1 MATVFDYL
9 DQYGAQNFTTT
20 PLTVVD
26 AAILAQLAYCDFSGR
41 PSGRLRD
48 INADQAAQMV
58 AGTWQE
64 DANQRLL
71 TTLAA
76 SARYR
81 DVAWLQPVTRSDA
94 ERQQEF
100 SAVTW
105 RLTPDCYYLSF
116 RGTRASFVD
125 WKEDFN
131 MTFLDAIPSQQAAL
145 TYLQHIATQ
154 YPGHYYLGGHSKG
167 GNLATFAFAHAGKLA
182 GKIRMVYNLDGPGL
196 QNPLPLSSKVLKLVP
211 QSSLIG
217 MILDPSQDFAVVHS
231 TAIGFRQHD
240 LFTWE
245 VNDHNFVYLPATDRG
260 SQYAQKLLADWV
272 AGLDDTTK
280 QQALDAAYNVI
291 AGTQGTNF
299 ADLGKEPVQNAKAL
313 LSGLHAADDGDRA
326 AWRAVASGLARALR
340 ANPPKPWQ
348 K

>member
-9 DQYGAQNFTTT
+9 AKYGAHSFAEK
-20 PLTVVD
+20 PLTIVD
-26 AAILAQLAYCDFSGR
+26 AAILAQLAYCDFSGH
-41 PSGRLRD
+41 PSGQLQD
-48 INADQAAQMV
+48 IDAQQAQLLI

-64 DANQRLL
+64 AANQQLL

-76 SARYR
+76 SVRYR
-81 DVAWLQPVTRSDA
+81 DVAWIEPVSHHDTQ
-94 ERQQEF
+94 RQQEF

-105 RLTPDCYYLSF
+105 QLTPERYYLSF

-145 TYLQHIATQ
+145 TYLQHIASR
-154 YPGHYYLGGHSKG
+154 YPGQYYLGGHSKG

-182 GKIRMVYNLDGPGL
+182 ADIRMVYNFDGPGL
-196 QNPLPLSSKVLKLVP
+196 QNPLPTSNKVLKLVP

-231 TAIGFRQHD
+231 NAIGFRQHD

-245 VNDHNFVYLPATDRG
+245 ISDHNFVYLPATDKG

-272 AGLDDTTK
+272 AGLDDATK

-291 AGTQGTNF
+291 ANTQRSNF
-299 ADLGKEPVQNAKAL
+299 AELKQAPVQNARVL

-326 AWRAVASGLARALR
+326 AWRAVAAGLGRALR
-340 ANPPKPWQ
+340 ENWPKPW
-348 K
+348 